1 MTGFTGTMRLFGAVL
16 AMLAALCAPSPAKAQ
31 QMTDVTVYV
40 VKNLLSSPHFVALE
54 NGYWAEQGLN
64 VQIKLTSGG
73 RNVVQALQAGE
84 TQFGHVAISGTLS
97 VARAGGDKLIGV
109 MPYYNAPD
117 YMGKAS
123 AYSIIGRRDKGID
136 PANRASI
143 LGKKLGYTAGTNEY
157 YMKQWFRKYNIDI
170 AKVQIVG
177 MLVEDMPVALKQ
189 GLVDATVT
197 WEPYGSQ
204 LIRELGANV
213 AIVSRGEEGLL
224 SDNVG
229 IVVREDYLK
238 ANAATVEKFAVG
250 IAMAAKFIRENPK
263 ETAEIDARYLDGLN
277 LTDAT
282 EGLRALVWDPRVS
295 VCVIEGS
302 IRSGNGMVRLGQI
315 KMDRPFV
322 ASDYYDLSI
331 YEKVLAK
338 HADLFAGLPP
348 LPATIEDCKGKL
360 D

>member
-1 MTGFTGTMRLFGAVL
+1 
-16 AMLAALCAPSPAKAQ
+16 
-31 QMTDVTVYV
+31 
-40 VKNLLSSPHFVALE
+40 
-54 NGYWAEQGLN
+54 
-64 VQIKLTSGG
+64 
-73 RNVVQALQAGE
+73 
-84 TQFGHVAISGTLS
+84 
-97 VARAGGDKLIGV
+97 
-109 MPYYNAPD
+109 
-117 YMGKAS
+117 MGKAT

-136 PANRASI
+136 PANRAS
-143 LGKKLGYTAGTNEY
+143 LEGKKLGFTAGTNEY
-157 YMKQWFRKYNIDI
+157 YMRQWFRKYKVDI
-170 AKVQIVG
+170 SKTQLVS

-189 GLVDATVT
+189 GLVDATVA

-213 AIVSRGEEGLL
+213 AVVSRGEEGLM

-229 IVVREDYLK
+229 VVVREDYLK

-277 LTDAT
+277 LADAA
-282 EGLRALVWDPRVS
+282 EGLRQLIWDPRVS
-295 VCVIEGS
+295 VCAIEGS
-302 IRSGNGMVRLGQI
+302 IRSGNGMARAGQI

-322 ASDYYDLSI
+322 ASDYYDLSV
-331 YEKVLAK
+331 YEKILAK

-348 LPATIEDCKGKL
+348 LPAKIDDCKGKL